1 MKGLSIRPL
10 WLSLS
15 LALAFGAG
23 IAAADGF
30 SLPLPWWG
38 AFFLLALAGMGLG
51 ARYLRT
57 AFVFFLILAFFSLG
71 GARLQLASDRYE
83 ALPHQAAGADL
94 VVEGTVS
101 EKRGAFTSEEG
112 RMGRFV
118 LDVASYAYADEG
130 KSYPGSGRAY
140 VTVPDGPV
148 VGETLRVSGQ
158 SRPLTY
164 YKNDGMYDA
173 RHRDREKDVWL
184 RLFAKEGRGVEH
196 LENPAGIT
204 AFLQDLR
211 HALTKR
217 YDAVLGPD
225 YAPVLSS
232 LLFGGHYD
240 ELPPG
245 LLESF
250 STTGLIHIL
259 SVSGSHVALLLAVLQ
274 VIGRAFGLRGTALF
288 VLSAAFLLLY
298 SALADFTSPVV
309 RASVMGAI
317 SAFSLTARRDYTAG
331 HALALAVTGMLIY
344 SPYLFFD
351 LSFRLSC
358 SASAGIV
365 LCYRRISTTLSFL
378 PEFLRNCLSVSLAA
392 QVLVVPLLF
401 GAFFSFPVYSLL
413 ANVVVA
419 PVLDLVMVLGLGA
432 SVLSPVYGAGADLIL
447 LGLKPFLA
455 LALKGNAFIA
465 ALPGSRLWAGQ
476 PSLWAWI
483 SWYLLVAFVFF
494 RSLRKKIFLPLII
507 SLAVSWMVRPS
518 GPGVLIFDA
527 GRDQA
532 TAIIYEDR
540 SADLWYNKSRFSNP
554 DQGAV
559 VVIPAL
565 RANGIFT
572 LRRCV
577 VEGEERAYT
586 EALFQKEFTFLHG
599 PGEGEIPYRGVTSV
613 PKVFSDEPLLWELRS
628 LSAWDGKAFPAS
640 ALGTVVYDGNGGDGA
655 FSEWGEVADSF
666 GVPSYIP
673 SRDGQLRL
681 VRRRGRWHLS
691 AFVEEYL

>member
-1 MKGLSIRPL
+1 
-10 WLSLS
+10 
-15 LALAFGAG
+15 
-23 IAAADGF
+23 
-30 SLPLPWWG
+30 
-38 AFFLLALAGMGLG
+38 
-51 ARYLRT
+51 
-57 AFVFFLILAFFSLG
+57 
-71 GARLQLASDRYE
+71 
-83 ALPHQAAGADL
+83 
-94 VVEGTVS
+94 
-101 EKRGAFTSEEG
+101 
-112 RMGRFV
+112 MGRYV
-118 LDVASYAYADEG
+118 LDIESYRYGDDDRI
-130 KSYPGSGRAY
+130 YPGRGRAY
-140 VTVPDGPV
+140 VTVPDGSV
-148 VGETLRVSGQ
+148 VGDRLRITGQ
-158 SRPLTY
+158 SKPLTY

-173 RHRDREKDVWL
+173 RRRDREKNIWMRIFV
-184 RLFAKEGRGVEH
+184 KEGEAVQH
-196 LENPAGIT
+196 LSKPAGLR

-211 HALTKR
+211 RALTKR

-245 LLESF
+245 LIESF

-274 VIGRAFGLRGTALF
+274 LIGRAAGLRGKPLF
-288 VLSAAFLLLY
+288 ILSAAFLLLY
-298 SALADFTSPVV
+298 SALADFTSPVI
-309 RASVMGAI
+309 RASIMGSL
-317 SAFSLTARRDYTAG
+317 SALSLTARRDYTAG
-331 HALALAVTGMLIY
+331 HALSLAVMAMLIY

-365 LCYRRISTTLSFL
+365 LFYKRMAEGLSFL
-378 PEFLRNCLSVSLAA
+378 PEFLRNCLSLSLAA

-401 GAFFSFPVYSLL
+401 EAFFSFPVYSLA

-432 SVLSPVYGAGADLIL
+432 SVLSLLYEAGADLIL
-447 LGLKPFLA
+447 FGLKPFLA

-483 SWYLLVAFVFF
+483 SWYLLVGVVFF
-494 RSLRKKIFLPLII
+494 RPLRKKLFLSLMV
-507 SLAVSWMVRPS
+507 SLAITWMGRPS

-554 DQGAV
+554 DQAAV

-586 EALFQKEFTFLHG
+586 EALFQQAFTFLKG
-599 PGEGEIPYRGVTSV
+599 PGEGAIPYRGVTSV
-613 PKVFSDEPLLWELRS
+613 PKNFSDEPLLWELRS
-628 LSAWDGKAFPAS
+628 LSGWDGKSFPVS
-640 ALGTVVYDGNGGDGA
+640 ALATVVYADPRDEGA
-655 FSEWGEVADSF
+655 AFEWGEAADIF
-666 GVPSYIP
+666 GVPAYNP

-681 VRRRGRWHLS
+681 FRRQGQWRLS
-691 AFVEEYL
+691 TFVEEDL

>member
-1 MKGLSIRPL
+1 MTLPALRLI

-15 LALAFGAG
+15 LVLALSAG
-23 IAAADGF
+23 IAAADRL

-38 AFFLLALAGMGLG
+38 AFFLLALLGMGLG
-51 ARYLRT
+51 ARYGRK
-57 AFVFFLILAFFSLG
+57 AFFFFLIPVFFCLG
-71 GARLQLASDRYE
+71 AGRLQLASDSYD

-94 VVEGTVS
+94 VAIGTVS
-101 EKRGAFTSEEG
+101 EKRGTFTSEAG
-112 RMGRFV
+112 PMGRYV
-118 LDVASYAYADEG
+118 LDVASYAYGDENRV
-130 KSYPGSGRAY
+130 YPGAGKAY
-140 VTVPDGPV
+140 VTVPDGPA
-148 VGETLRVSGQ
+148 VGETLQITGQ

-173 RHRDREKDVWL
+173 RRRDREKSVWL
-184 RLFAKEGRGVEH
+184 RLFAKEGRDVRRLAEPTGFR
-196 LENPAGIT
+196 

-211 HALTKR
+211 KALTRR
-217 YDAVLGPD
+217 YDAVLGAD
-225 YAPVLSS
+225 YGPVLSS

-245 LLESF
+245 LIESF

-274 VIGRAFGLRGTALF
+274 IIGRAFGLRGTPLF
-288 VLSAAFLLLY
+288 ILSAAFLLLY

-309 RASVMGAI
+309 RASIMGSL

-331 HALALAVTGMLIY
+331 HALALAVAAMLLY

-365 LCYRRISTTLSFL
+365 LFYKRIATGLSFL

-392 QVLVVPLLF
+392 QVLVVPILF
-401 GAFFSFPVYSLL
+401 SAFFSFPVYSLL
-413 ANVVVA
+413 ANAVVA
-419 PVLDLVMVLGLGA
+419 PVLDGVMVLGLGA
-432 SVLSPVYGAGADLIL
+432 SVLSLVYGAGADLIL
-447 LGLKPFLA
+447 WGLKPFLA

-476 PSLWAWI
+476 PSLWAWLT
-483 SWYLLVAFVFF
+483 WYLLVAVVFF
-494 RSLRKKIFLPLII
+494 RPLRKTLFLPLII
-507 SLAVSWMVRPS
+507 SLAISFMVRPS

-540 SADLWYNKSRFSNP
+540 SADLWYNKSRFSHP
-554 DQGAV
+554 DQAAV

-586 EALFQKEFTFLHG
+586 EALFQKEFTFLKG
-599 PGEGEIPYRGVTSV
+599 PGTGDIPYGGARAV
-613 PKVFSDEPLLWELRS
+613 PKSFSDEALLWEFRS
-628 LSAWDGKAFPAS
+628 LDGWDGRAFPAS
-640 ALGTVVYDGNGGDGA
+640 AMATVVYEGRRGDGA
-655 FSEWGEVADSF
+655 FSEWSEAADSF
-666 GVPSYIP
+666 GVPAYLP

-681 VRRRGRWHLS
+681 ARRRGRWHLS
-691 AFVEEYL
+691 TFVEEHL